1 MKQLLVV
8 VVVSIISISFFSS
21 CTAKCNTLTAE
32 GAASCLCELTEEAEY
47 IHSADKIK
55 EKELSD
61 KIIKIENEI
70 KKAIDAGNYTKQE
83 VVAIAEDRSCMIT
96 ALLLPYNMEQD

>member
-1 MKQLLVV
+1 MKQLLVI
-8 VVVSIISISFFSS
+8 SIISILFFSS

-47 IHSADKIK
+47 IDSADKIK

-61 KIIKIENEI
+61 KIIKIDNEI

-83 VVAIAEDRSCMIT
+83 VIVIAEDRSCMVT
-96 ALLLPYNMEQD
+96 ALLLP

>member
-1 MKQLLVV
+1 MKQLLVI
-8 VVVSIISISFFSS
+8 SIISILFFSS
-21 CTAKCNTLTAE
+21 CTAECDTLTAE

-47 IHSADKIK
+47 IDPTDKIK

-70 KKAIDAGNYTKQE
+70 KKAIDAGNYTKEE
-83 VVAIAEDRSCMIT
+83 VAARAEDRSCMIT
-96 ALLLPYNMEQD
+96 VSLLPS